1 MRITKG
7 MAQAYAAQDLA
18 ADALR
23 ALREQLT
30 NEDGTLTLTKDD
42 CQAIATLI
50 NALDKAQDRVRIH
63 RGKPLPSAGDAKR
76 GRKLTGKPVGAV
88 IELQELK
95 RIEPP
100 APDPMPEPIDNVS
113 IEKTPMAAD

>member
-30 NEDGTLTLTKDD
+30 NEDGTLCVTKDD
-42 CQAIATLI
+42 CQSIATLI

-63 RGKPLPSAGDAKR
+63 RGKPLPSATDAKR

-95 RIEPP
+95 RIEQPQ
-100 APDPMPEPIDNVS
+100 PEPEPEPEPGNVS
-113 IEKTPMAAD
+113 SE

>member
-1 MRITKG
+1 MRVGKG
-7 MAQAYAAQDLA
+7 LKQAYDAQELA

-42 CQAIATLI
+42 CQSIATLI

-95 RIEPP
+95 RIEQ
-100 APDPMPEPIDNVS
+100 AQPEPEPEPEPGNVS
-113 IEKTPMAAD
+113 SE

>member
-7 MAQAYAAQDLA
+7 MAQAYAAQDFA

-23 ALREQLT
+23 ALREQLS
-30 NEDGTLTLTKDD
+30 DGDGGLIVTKDD
-42 CQAIATLI
+42 CQSIATLI

-76 GRKLTGKPVGAV
+76 GRKLSGKPVGAV

-95 RIEPP
+95 RLEPPQPEPEQSIEPE
-100 APDPMPEPIDNVS
+100 PEQGNVTG
-113 IEKTPMAAD
+113 E

>member
-42 CQAIATLI
+42 CQSIATLI

-63 RGKPLPSAGDAKR
+63 RGKPLPSATDAKR

-95 RIEPP
+95 RIEQ
-100 APDPMPEPIDNVS
+100 AQPEPEPEPEPGNVS
-113 IEKTPMAAD
+113 SE